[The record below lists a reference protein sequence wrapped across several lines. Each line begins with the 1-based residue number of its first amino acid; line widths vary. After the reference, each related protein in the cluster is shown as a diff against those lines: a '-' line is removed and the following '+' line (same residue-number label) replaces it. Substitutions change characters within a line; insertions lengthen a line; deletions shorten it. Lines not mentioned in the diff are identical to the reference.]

1 MKHKSLTASIVL
13 LAVGIAMLGAAAFA
27 ISGCTSPRASATAS
41 QRPRRAIAAPQS
53 HSPRIDFSKLPMSFE
68 RNDGQTDA
76 QTKFISRG
84 DGYTLFLMPTEAVLA
99 LRKPEGGSGKATR
112 PSSGALGKAK
122 ADSANN
128 LAPTVAASAA
138 PAKAFDRK
146 PNEVESE
153 TLRIKLI
160 AANSHSEV
168 DGVDRLRATSNYF
181 IGSDPKK
188 WHNNVPN
195 FARVE
200 LKRVYPGIDL
210 VYYGSSQ
217 SQLEYDFRL
226 APGADPNTIWLSFS
240 GENKLGLDGLGNL
253 IVTVG
258 GQKLIEHAPAIYQ
271 QIGLNRQTIRGGW
284 RLRGAHEAGF
294 QVAAYDRSQPL
305 TIDPVLAYST
315 YFGGNGLGNGA
326 GYGVAVD
333 SAGNIYVM
341 GTASTG
347 LPVTAG
353 AFQTVPAGAF
363 VAKLNP
369 GNNGAA
375 DLLYSTYLGGHG
387 NDSGAAI
394 AVDSA
399 GNAYV
404 TGRTTS
410 NDFPTTAG
418 ALQLVN
424 NGGSFDEGNGNA
436 FVTKLNATGSDLL
449 YSTYL
454 GGTGDSNLGHGD
466 TGTDIAVNSAGNAY
480 VTGSAFSIT
489 NASCTGAAFPQ
500 PCCTGAG
507 TGTCPGFPVTA
518 GAFQSVNHA
527 AANVGENVF
536 VAKLDPAASGA
547 ASLIYSTYLGGSGG
561 GSATLGDDSTGIAVD
576 SSDDAYV
583 TGGAHSTDF
592 PTTAGAFQSVNEAL
606 GVCNNAFV
614 AKLNPS
620 ASGAAS
626 LIYSTYLGGG
636 PVSDGHHHVCGPSG
650 GDFAY
655 AIAVDQ
661 AGHAYITGQASF
673 FDFPTTAGAFQS
685 VNNGNNAFVAK
696 LNPGNNG
703 AADLLY
709 STYLGGGGDDIG
721 YGIAVDSAGDACVT
735 GTTAGSI
742 NNASCTAAKT
752 PAACCTGAG
761 SGTCIGFP
769 TTAGAVQSVNNNPVG
784 GGNAFVARLNPG
796 GNGSADLLYS
806 TYLGG
811 SNDSFSG
818 DDGYGIAVD
827 SANNAY
833 VTGAAFSITNASCTA
848 ANNPES
854 CCTGA
859 GTGTCIGFPTTAG
872 AFQIVNN
879 AGHLGESNAFVAK
892 LDLPSAPTPTATA
905 TPATPTATATATST
919 TGTPTATATRT
930 ATATATATSTI
941 GTPTATATATRTATA
956 TATAT
961 STTGTATA
969 TPTATPTPVAVTLRI
984 KPKALKFP
992 KTTVGTPSKPKTV
1005 KVSNP
1010 KGKKKHPGLPVLIE
1024 VISDA
1029 GPGVFMQTNN
1039 CPASLGAGASCSI
1052 SVTFTPSAATK
1063 QTGTLTITDNGKGGM
1078 QHVPLSG
1085 AGK

>member
-53 HSPRIDFSKLPMSFE
+53 HSLRIDFSKLPMSFE

-84 DGYTLFLMPTEAVLA
+84 DGYTLFLTPTEAVLA
-99 LRKPEGGSGKATR
+99 LRKPAGESGKATR

-128 LAPTVAASAA
+128 LAPTVAASAV

-226 APGADPNTIWLSFS
+226 APGADPNTIRLSFS

-333 SAGNIYVM
+333 SAGNIYVT

-387 NDSGAAI
+387 NDSGAGI

-410 NDFPTTAG
+410 ADFPTTAG
-418 ALQLVN
+418 AFQLAN
-424 NGGSFDEGNGNA
+424 NGGSLSNGNA
-436 FVTKLNATGSDLL
+436 FVTKLNATGSNLL

-454 GGTGDSNLGHGD
+454 GGTGDNNLGHGD
-466 TGTDIAVNSAGNAY
+466 TGTDIAVDSAGNAY

-536 VAKLDPAASGA
+536 VAKLNPAASGA

-636 PVSDGHHHVCGPSG
+636 PVWMAIIMFAGPAAATSPMPSQSIRRG
-650 GDFAY
+650 TLISRAKPAFS
-655 AIAVDQ
+655 I
-661 AGHAYITGQASF
+661 
-673 FDFPTTAGAFQS
+673 FPPLLARSRALIMETL
-685 VNNGNNAFVAK
+685 NAFVAK

-709 STYLGGGGDDIG
+709 STYLGGGGDDLG

-742 NNASCTAAKT
+742 NNASCTAAGT
-752 PAACCTGAG
+752 PALCCTGAG

-796 GNGSADLLYS
+796 GNGPADLLYS

-811 SNDSFSG
+811 
-818 DDGYGIAVD
+818 IR
-827 SANNAY
+827 
-833 VTGAAFSITNASCTA
+833 
-848 ANNPES
+848 
-854 CCTGA
+854 
-859 GTGTCIGFPTTAG
+859 
-872 AFQIVNN
+872 Q
-879 AGHLGESNAFVAK
+879 LQ
-892 LDLPSAPTPTATA
+892 
-905 TPATPTATATATST
+905 
-919 TGTPTATATRT
+919 R
-930 ATATATATSTI
+930 
-941 GTPTATATATRTATA
+941 
-956 TATAT
+956 
-961 STTGTATA
+961 
-969 TPTATPTPVAVTLRI
+969 
-984 KPKALKFP
+984 
-992 KTTVGTPSKPKTV
+992 
-1005 KVSNP
+1005 
-1010 KGKKKHPGLPVLIE
+1010 
-1024 VISDA
+1024 
-1029 GPGVFMQTNN
+1029 
-1039 CPASLGAGASCSI
+1039 
-1052 SVTFTPSAATK
+1052 
-1063 QTGTLTITDNGKGGM
+1063 
-1078 QHVPLSG
+1078 
-1085 AGK
+1085 